1 MGNTGQQFLAAFLF
15 FLGPGD
21 GIPQPPGHV
30 VEILANGPKFIRLG
44 ILNPIGQVS
53 VPNLV
58 YTFPQNFQRLGNV
71 PKYKPCQKTLG
82 ENNHKKQ
89 QDNQEKP
96 YPNPPAF
103 QGIVGKGYHRII
115 KPKLIIGALRSNM
128 GAKQI
133 VGAVGNRT
141 LAV

>member
-44 ILNPIGQVS
+44 IGNPIGQVS

-71 PKYKPCQKTLG
+71 PKYKPCQKTVG
-82 ENNHKKQ
+82 EDNHKSSKTIRKSPIPIPQ
-89 QDNQEKP
+89 LFK
-96 YPNPPAF
+96 
-103 QGIVGKGYHRII
+103 V
-115 KPKLIIGALRSNM
+115 S
-128 GAKQI
+128 
-133 VGAVGNRT
+133 
-141 LAV
+141 